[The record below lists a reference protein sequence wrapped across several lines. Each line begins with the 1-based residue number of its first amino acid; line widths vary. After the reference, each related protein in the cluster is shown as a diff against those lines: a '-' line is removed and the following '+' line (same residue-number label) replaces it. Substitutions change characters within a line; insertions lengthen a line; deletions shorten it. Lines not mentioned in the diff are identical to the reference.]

1 MRSSLTKPKHQ
12 PAEPLDRYQGQWVA
26 LKDGV
31 VVDSAP
37 DAGVLIARLRS
48 ERIEGTVLRRIPDD
62 LTAVQIL

>member
-1 MRSSLTKPKHQ
+1 
-12 PAEPLDRYQGQWVA
+12 VA